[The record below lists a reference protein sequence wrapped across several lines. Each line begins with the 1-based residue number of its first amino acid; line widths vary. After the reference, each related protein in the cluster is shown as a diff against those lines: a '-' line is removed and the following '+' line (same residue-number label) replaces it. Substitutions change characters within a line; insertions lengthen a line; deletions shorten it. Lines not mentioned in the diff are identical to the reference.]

1 MSRVEHAISIWKKM
15 PKTWDFGGAFI
26 FGAEKHR
33 YTDGEEASLS
43 VETMEKDDLQKCFTR
58 FNIYI
63 YILLI

>member
-1 MSRVEHAISIWKKM
+1 MSRVEHAIFNLEKNAKDM
-15 PKTWDFGGAFI
+15 GFLGAII

-43 VETMEKDDLQKCFTR
+43 VETMENDDLQKCFTR

-63 YILLI
+63 LLI